1 MILWS
6 ATTLCLQKQEK
17 SQIYKE
23 MYNIWKAGNSVFC
36 QDKYKQTPPKT
47 YDFEYNHSENRNIL
61 SLEESSFN
69 AFTGTLTKV

>member
-1 MILWS
+1 
-6 ATTLCLQKQEK
+6 
-17 SQIYKE
+17 
-23 MYNIWKAGNSVFC
+23 MYNLWKAGNSVFC

-47 YDFEYNHSENRNIL
+47 YEFEYNHSENRNIL